1 MSVATELKI
10 NFDRLRNNIEE
21 ISRIGRSQDHGI
33 YRQAFTENDLQARNW
48 LSEKIEQAGLELEID
63 GAANIH
69 GYLGDRS
76 KPSVVIG
83 SHIDSVPAAGPLD
96 GTLGVLTG
104 LECLQRLRE
113 DGYSLDYPLELVSFS
128 DEEGRFGGLLG
139 SQSFVGDI
147 NPQKIHNARDLNGV
161 SLTDAMKACGYEAM
175 KALDA
180 RRNPRS
186 VRSYLELHIEQGPVL
201 DSLDVPVGVVS
212 HITGLFKWS
221 IRLLGRPDH
230 AGTTPMNMRADALA
244 GLSEFSMEIPR
255 ILEEN
260 GSDRSVATIG
270 KVDLFPGTANT
281 VPGRVEFSLDCR
293 DTDPAVLQDLMAAFR
308 KALSAIARRRDLMFE
323 FDVLSEVDPVACDDS
338 IQSMIQKASETLGAQ
353 THAMPSG
360 AAHDAQIVARIAP
373 VGMIFVPSK
382 AGRSHSSA
390 EWTDWEDIETGANV
404 ALHTLM
410 QMTRES

>member
-113 DGYSLDYPLELVSFS
+113 DGFPLDYPLELVSFS

-147 NPQKIHNARDLNGV
+147 NPQKIHNSKDLNGV

-201 DSLDVPVGVVS
+201 DSLDVSVGVVS

-293 DTDPAVLQDLMAAFR
+293 DTDPSVLQDLMAAFR

-338 IQSMIQKASETLGAQ
+338 IQGMIQKASETMGAQ
-353 THAMPSG
+353 THSMPSG

-410 QMTRES
+410 QMARDS

>member
-10 NFDRLRNNIEE
+10 NFERLRNNIDE
-21 ISRIGRSQDHGI
+21 ISQIGRSQDHGI

-48 LSEKIEQAGLELEID
+48 LSEKIKAAGLELEVD
-63 GAANIH
+63 GASNIH
-69 GYLGDRS
+69 GYLGDRE
-76 KPSVVIG
+76 KPSVVVG

-104 LECLQRLRE
+104 LECLQRLKE
-113 DGYSLDYPLELVSFS
+113 EGVSLDYPLELVSFS

-147 NPQKIHNARDLNGV
+147 NPQRIHQSRDLNGV
-161 SLTDAMKACGYEAM
+161 SLTDAMKACGYDAIR
-175 KALDA
+175 ALDA

-201 DSLDVPVGVVS
+201 DSLDIPIGVVS

-221 IRLLGRPDH
+221 IRLIGRPDH
-230 AGTTPMNMRADALA
+230 AGTTPMHMRADALA
-244 GLSEFSMEIPR
+244 GLAEFSMEIPR
-255 ILEEN
+255 VLEEN
-260 GSDRSVATIG
+260 GTDRSVATIG

-281 VPGRVEFSLDCR
+281 VPGQVEFSLDCR
-293 DTDPAVLQDLMAAFR
+293 DTDAKILQDLMDAFR
-308 KALSAIARRRDLMFE
+308 RALSAIARRRDLMFE

-338 IQSMIQKASETLGAQ
+338 IQRMIQSASEAVSAQ
-353 THAMPSG
+353 THVMPSG

-404 ALHTLM
+404 ALHTLV
-410 QMTRES
+410 QMARD

>member
-1 MSVATELKI
+1 MTVATELKV
-10 NFDRLRNNIEE
+10 NFDRLRTNLNEL
-21 ISRIGRSQDHGI
+21 SQIGRSTDMGI

-48 LSEKIEQAGLELEID
+48 LREKIEQAGLELDID

-69 GYLGDRS
+69 GYVGDRS
-76 KPSVVIG
+76 KPSVVVG

-104 LECLQRLRE
+104 LECLQRIRE
-113 DGYSLDYPLELVSFS
+113 EGIQLDYPLELVSFS

-147 NPQKIHNARDLNGV
+147 NPQKIHNAKDLNGV
-161 SLTDAMKACGYEAM
+161 SLADAMRACGYEAI

-201 DSLDVPVGVVS
+201 DSLDIPIGVVS

-221 IRLLGRPDH
+221 IRLIGRPDH
-230 AGTTPMNMRADALA
+230 AGTTPMHMRADALA

-260 GSDRSVATIG
+260 GTERSVATIG

-281 VPGRVEFSLDCR
+281 VPGKVEFSLDCR
-293 DTDPAVLQDLMAAFR
+293 DTDSQILEDLMDAFR
-308 KALSAIARRRDLMFE
+308 RALSAIARRRDLMFE
-323 FDVLSEVDPVACDDS
+323 FDVLSDVDPVACDDN
-338 IQSMIQKASETLGAQ
+338 IQNMIRSAAEAVRAQ
-353 THAMPSG
+353 THSMPSG
-360 AAHDAQIVARIAP
+360 AAHDAQIVARLAP

-382 AGRSHSSA
+382 NGRSHSSA

-404 ALHTLM
+404 ALHTLI
-410 QMTRES
+410 QMARN

>member
-10 NFDRLRNNIEE
+10 NFHRLRSNIEE
-21 ISRIGRSQDHGI
+21 ISKIGRSEDHGI
-33 YRQAFTENDLQARNW
+33 YRQAFTENDLQARKW
-48 LSEKIEQAGLELEID
+48 LSARIEEAGLELEVD

-76 KPSVVIG
+76 RPSVVIG

-104 LECLQRLRE
+104 LECLQSIKE
-113 DGYSLDYPLELVSFS
+113 QSIEHYYPLELVSFS

-147 NPQKIHNARDLNGV
+147 NPQRIHNSRDLNGV
-161 SLTDAMKACGYEAM
+161 SLGDAMAACGYEAI

-201 DSLDVPVGVVS
+201 DSMDVPIGVVS

-221 IRLLGRPDH
+221 IRLIGRPDH
-230 AGTTPMNMRADALA
+230 AGTTPMHMRADALA
-244 GLSEFSMEIPR
+244 GLAEFSMEIPR
-255 ILEEN
+255 VLEEN

-281 VPGRVEFSLDCR
+281 VPGQVEFSLDCR
-293 DTDPAVLQDLMAAFR
+293 DTEPQVLQDLMTAFR

-323 FDVLSEVDPVACDDS
+323 FDVLSEVEPVACDDA
-338 IQSMIQKASETLGAQ
+338 IQRMIQNASERFGVQ
-353 THAMPSG
+353 SNVMPSG
-360 AAHDAQIVARIAP
+360 AAHDAQIVARMAP

-404 ALHTLM
+404 ALHTLL
-410 QMTRES
+410 QMARED

>member
-1 MSVATELKI
+1 MTVATELKI
-10 NFDRLRNNIEE
+10 NFDRLRNNINE
-21 ISRIGRSQDHGI
+21 ISQIGRSQDHGI

-48 LSEKIEQAGLELEID
+48 LSAKMKEAGLEIDVD

-104 LECLQRLRE
+104 LECLQRLKE
-113 DGYSLDYPLELVSFS
+113 EGVALDYPLELVSFS

-147 NPQKIHNARDLNGV
+147 NPQKIHQSKDLNGV
-161 SLTDAMKACGYEAM
+161 SLTDAMKACGYEAI

-201 DSLDVPVGVVS
+201 DSMDVPIGVVS

-221 IRLLGRPDH
+221 IRFIGRPDH

-244 GLSEFSMEIPR
+244 GLAEFSMEIPR
-255 ILEEN
+255 VLEEI
-260 GSDRSVATIG
+260 GTDRSVATIG

-281 VPGRVEFSLDCR
+281 VPGQVEFSLDCR
-293 DTDPAVLQDLMAAFR
+293 DTDSQTLQDLMTAFR

-323 FDVLSEVDPVACDDS
+323 FDVLSEVDPVACDDN
-338 IQSMIQKASETLGAQ
+338 IQNMIRNAASQIQAQ
-353 THAMPSG
+353 THVMPSG

-410 QMTRES
+410 QMASDA